1 MKIKLKTLVI
11 ENFKGIKALSVD
23 FADNTEI
30 KGINASGKTTIFD
43 GFTWLLFNKN
53 SAGEEKFNVRPL
65 DVNGNTVDNV
75 EIKVVAT
82 LDVDGKE
89 VELSKV
95 QKQNWVKHRGAEK
108 AVLEGNPNSYEIDG
122 YPKSEKDFKS
132 YISELVAEDLFKMI
146 TNPQYFTSMK
156 WQDQR
161 KTLMQLVSEVSD
173 LEIAQGNEKYALL
186 IPEIEKASC
195 LDDIKAKFQKAFTEW
210 NKKLKEIPARI
221 DEVSKMKCDIN
232 VAEQELAKAD
242 LEKRIA
248 EVDDKISN
256 SGTAVDSLCSESIEL
271 QFAINGMY
279 TEQNDKLIHQ
289 KREFENQKSKAQ
301 SDFNDAH
308 LVVHS
313 AECQIKNNEELIKQE
328 DEKRLALG
336 DRYKEVFASSFDDS
350 KWVFDENS
358 TVCSLCGQTYPSD
371 KIESIKA
378 DFELKKANAKEK
390 FESDKSSKLDDIEKQ
405 GLEYKNHIESLK
417 RENEELQKKIE
428 ENKAIET
435 TAMAEKNRVSKLMEE
450 LPEKPDMSG
459 NEEYL
464 QKQARYEVVQKQI
477 ADLKS
482 SNNAADEF
490 KEERKNLVAELDSVK
505 DIISKA
511 SKNVEIDSRI
521 EELENEQKE
530 VAQKVADQEQMI
542 YLLEEFIREKMMI
555 ISDSVNKHFK
565 TVNFKLFTI
574 QLNGGLKETCECTVN
589 GIPYSTL
596 NSGHRIVAGLDII
609 SSLSELY
616 GVEAPIFIDNAESI
630 NEFNLPKMDAQ
641 MILLS
646 VSDDKELVVQ

>member
-65 DVNGNTVDNV
+65 DVKGNTVDNV

-161 KTLMQLVSEVSD
+161 KTLMQFVSEVSD

-221 DEVSKMKCDIN
+221 DEVSKMKCDID

-482 SNNAADEF
+482 SNNTADEF

-646 VSDDKELVVQ
+646 VSEDEELVVS

>member
-65 DVNGNTVDNV
+65 DVKGNTVDNV

-161 KTLMQLVSEVSD
+161 KTLMQFVSEVSD

-221 DEVSKMKCDIN
+221 DEVSKMKCDID

-482 SNNAADEF
+482 SNNTADEF

-646 VSDDKELVVQ
+646 VSEDEELAVS